1 MWWLYTGSRKW
12 DSIED
17 NGSRNRGKNVHSLE
31 NQNREQS
38 ANIGGSGMG
47 RHGTAHDKNKSG
59 KFHST
64 MGAVRRLPGFAK
76 LNRHGVSDLVKL
88 RQHLMDESPTAE
100 GERCSTQLPSLA
112 AFQALYGGGGSPAV
126 AGLSPSPSRSGDSNA
141 GLRMTKLCR
150 TVEEG
155 REQAIG

>member
-1 MWWLYTGSRKW
+1 
-12 DSIED
+12 
-17 NGSRNRGKNVHSLE
+17 
-31 NQNREQS
+31 
-38 ANIGGSGMG
+38 MG

-100 GERCSTQLPSLA
+100 GERCSTQLPAWLRFKHCMA
-112 AFQALYGGGGSPAV
+112 AAGRQRWPACRPHQV
-126 AGLSPSPSRSGDSNA
+126 AQETATRA
-141 GLRMTKLCR
+141 C
-150 TVEEG
+150 E
-155 REQAIG
+155 